1 MPPKKA
7 PVAKKRKA
15 PAAKKR
21 TPATKKSPASG
32 TAKKRPTP
40 AAFKVKI
47 KPDAILAAVV
57 GASPDSRPQLTKK
70 IWDYIK
76 SHKLQDPNDGR
87 YILPDDKLKALFG
100 TSGKV
105 FMTDIPKAI
114 KNHTTV

>member
-7 PVAKKRKA
+7 PVAKKRKS
-15 PAAKKR
+15 P
-21 TPATKKSPASG
+21 KKSPATG
-32 TAKKRPTP
+32 VVKKRPTP

-47 KPDAILAAVV
+47 TPDAILAAVV
-57 GASPDSRPQLTKK
+57 GASADSRPQITKK

-100 TSGKV
+100 TSAKV

-114 KNHTTV
+114 KNHTKA